1 MHKPQGA
8 GKTLINTLIHDV
20 RNPLNRISMQAE
32 MVKLVLE
39 QDMPKEKA
47 LAAVDKILVACQDSS
62 AALQVLAEQC
72 QLPADCVRH
81 AGK

>member
-1 MHKPQGA
+1 MHGSQGP
-8 GKTLINTLIHDV
+8 GKSPVNTLIHDV

-47 LAAVDKILVACQDSS
+47 LAALDKILVACQDTS

-72 QLPADCVRH
+72 QSPAD
-81 AGK
+81 

>member
-1 MHKPQGA
+1 MHGSQSA
-8 GKTLINTLIHDV
+8 GKTLINSLIHDV

-47 LAAVDKILVACQDSS
+47 LAALDKILVACQDSS
-62 AALQVLAEQC
+62 AALQILAEQC
-72 QLPADCVRH
+72 QST
-81 AGK
+81 AG

>member
-1 MHKPQGA
+1 MQDSQDTE
-8 GKTLINTLIHDV
+8 KTSINTLIHDV

-47 LAAVDKILVACQDSS
+47 LAAVDKILVACQDTS
-62 AALQVLAEQC
+62 AALQVLAEQYPS
-72 QLPADCVRH
+72 PA
-81 AGK
+81 G